1 MSLGQKKGLYE
12 HTKHDLRMNRKTRRT
27 GIKILGRV
35 GTLMRSKMLVR

>member
-27 GIKILGRV
+27 GIKNTRKGWDINEVKDV
-35 GTLMRSKMLVR
+35 G